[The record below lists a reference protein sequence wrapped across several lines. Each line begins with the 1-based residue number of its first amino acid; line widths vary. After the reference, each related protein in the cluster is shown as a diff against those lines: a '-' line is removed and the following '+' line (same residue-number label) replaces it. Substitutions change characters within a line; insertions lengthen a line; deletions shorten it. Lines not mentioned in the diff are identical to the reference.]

1 MYQALQGVFAR
12 LSYQWQVLFVND
24 GSRDETGTR
33 LYELAS
39 QYDNLYYINLSRNF
53 GHQNALK
60 AGLDHVQGD
69 CVVMMDGDLQHP
81 PALLPALLE
90 KWEEGYDIVYTRRL
104 ATTGASLQK
113 KTSSRWFYR
122 VLNSL
127 SDVEVEEGAADFRL
141 VDQSVVRVLSNV
153 HEYELFFRGM
163 VKWIGFKQYAIDYTA
178 AERHS
183 GKSKYNFR
191 KMFSFAVQ
199 GVTAFSVKPLH
210 MATYLGIFFSALSLL
225 YAPYI
230 LYSIIRGHT
239 VSGWISLIITV
250 VFFGG
255 LQLMLIGVVGI
266 YIGKIFMQSKGRPH
280 YIIKDSNLHG

>member
-1 MYQALQGVFAR
+1 
-12 LSYQWQVLFVND
+12 
-24 GSRDETGTR
+24 
-33 LYELAS
+33 
-39 QYDNLYYINLSRNF
+39 
-53 GHQNALK
+53 
-60 AGLDHVQGD
+60 
-69 CVVMMDGDLQHP
+69 
-81 PALLPALLE
+81 
-90 KWEEGYDIVYTRRL
+90 
-104 ATTGASLQK
+104 
-113 KTSSRWFYR
+113 
-122 VLNSL
+122 
-127 SDVEVEEGAADFRL
+127 
-141 VDQSVVRVLSNV
+141 
-153 HEYELFFRGM
+153 
-163 VKWIGFKQYAIDYTA
+163 
-178 AERHS
+178 
-183 GKSKYNFR
+183 
-191 KMFSFAVQ
+191 MFSFAVQ